1 MNLRKLIQEAA
12 SDNIFISEFDA
23 NKTVKK
29 ESFQLL
35 LNKHIDARFGMLNL
49 RKRFEDPEEVQ
60 TYCDNLY
67 NTNEY
72 KYELLAKTAD
82 LSLLDEYFR
91 TNNISESET
100 SSGSSNLTDVKAGTD
115 ASTFIKGAETD
126 TKEHSFIKG
135 AQQDSNQINATKG
148 EQIDS
153 NISTIT
159 KGEEEDETQRNLTV
173 GTSTTSGTSSMDA
186 GAGTV
191 TTTLGNTKTTVKNP
205 EWSDS
210 VTESGNRTSE
220 KEIAGYNSSS
230 YVKSE
235 KTTDAANNYTTTT
248 QHGLHDIIT
257 TGDQATNTVNTA
269 AKTDMSQFSNT
280 DSGRADAET
289 TTVTMGERTDSE
301 NATITSGERTDAST
315 ETRSEGARTDTS
327 SDTLVEGNRT
337 DTTSSTSNVT
347 DTKTGTS
354 SGSKSRTIQGF
365 NTLYATLVQN
375 ARNAA
380 LFNLVDEVARDVIS
394 LLTIR
399 IYDFEA
405 EEGDDET

>member
-1 MNLRKLIQEAA
+1 MNLRNLIQEAA
-12 SDNIFISEFDA
+12 SDNIFISAFDA

-35 LNKHIDARFGMLNL
+35 LNKHIDARFGMLQL

-60 TYCDNLY
+60 IYCDNLY

-91 TNNISESET
+91 TNNILESET

-115 ASTFIKGAETD
+115 ATTFIKGAETD
-126 TKEHSFIKG
+126 TKDHTFVKG
-135 AQQDSNQINATKG
+135 AQSDTNQINATKG
-148 EQIDS
+148 QQVDT

-159 KGEEEDETQRNLTV
+159 KGEEDDETQRNLTV

-191 TTTLGNTKTTVKNP
+191 TTTVGATKTTVKNP
-205 EWSDS
+205 QWTDT

-230 YVKSE
+230 YVNSE
-235 KTTDAANNYTTTT
+235 KTTDTSNNFSTST
-248 QHGLHDIIT
+248 QHGLHDT
-257 TGDQATNTVNTA
+257 VTEGDAATNTVNTA

-289 TTVTMGERTDSE
+289 TTFTYGERTDSE
-301 NATITSGERTDAST
+301 NATLTSGSRTDAST
-315 ETRSEGARTDTS
+315 ESRSEGARTDTA
-327 SDTLVEGNRT
+327 SDTLVEGTRT
-337 DTTSSTSNVT
+337 DSTSSTSNVT
-347 DTKTGTS
+347 DTKTGSS
-354 SGSKSRTIQGF
+354 SGTKSRTIQGF
-365 NTLYATLVQN
+365 NTLYATLIQN

-399 IYDFEA
+399 IYDFETE
-405 EEGDDET
+405 EEGDES

>member
-1 MNLRKLIQEAA
+1 MNLRKLIQEAT
-12 SDNIFISEFDA
+12 SDNIFISAFDA

-49 RKRFEDPEEVQ
+49 RKRFENPEEVKA
-60 TYCDNLY
+60 YCDNLY

-72 KYELLAKTAD
+72 KYELLARTAD

-100 SSGSSNLTDVKAGTD
+100 SSGSSNLTDVKTGTD
-115 ASTFIKGAETD
+115 SSTFIKGAETD

-173 GTSTTSGTSSMDA
+173 GTSTTSGSSSMDA
-186 GAGTV
+186 GQGTV
-191 TTTLGNTKTTVKNP
+191 TTTLGATKVTVKNP
-205 EWSDS
+205 QWTDT

-220 KEIAGYNSSS
+220 KEIAGYNSGT
-230 YVKSE
+230 YVNSE
-235 KTTDAANNYTTTT
+235 KTTDTANNYQTST
-248 QHGLHDIIT
+248 QHGLHNVETD
-257 TGDQATNTVNTA
+257 GDAVTNTVNTA

-289 TTVTMGERTDSE
+289 TTTTLGERTDSE
-301 NATITSGERTDAST
+301 NTTITSGARTDAST

-365 NTLYATLVQN
+365 NTLYATLIQN

-399 IYDFEA
+399 IYDFESE
-405 EEGDDET
+405 EEGDET

>member
-1 MNLRKLIQEAA
+1 MNLRKLIQEAT
-12 SDNIFISEFDA
+12 SDNIFISAFDS

-29 ESFQLL
+29 EAFQLL

-60 TYCDNLY
+60 IYCDNLY

-82 LSLLDEYFR
+82 LTLLDEYFR
-91 TNNISESET
+91 TNNILESES

-115 ASTFIKGAETD
+115 ASTYIKGAETD
-126 TKEHSFIKG
+126 TKDHTFVKG
-135 AQQDSNQINATKG
+135 AQSDTNQINATKG
-148 EQIDS
+148 QQVDT
-153 NISTIT
+153 NISTFT

-186 GAGTV
+186 GAGKV
-191 TTTLGNTKTTVKNP
+191 TTNLGATKTTVKNP
-205 EWSDS
+205 QWTDT
-210 VTESGNRTSE
+210 VTENGNRTSE
-220 KEIAGYNSSS
+220 KEIAGYNSGT
-230 YVKSE
+230 YVNSE
-235 KTTDAANNYTTTT
+235 KTTDASNNFSTST
-248 QHGLHDIIT
+248 QHGLHNVETD
-257 TGDQATNTVNTA
+257 GDAVINVVNTD

-289 TTVTMGERTDSE
+289 TTVTSGERTDSE
-301 NATITSGERTDAST
+301 NATLTSGSRTDAST
-315 ETRSEGARTDTS
+315 ESRSEGARTDTA
-327 SDTLVEGNRT
+327 SDTLTEGTRT

-354 SGSKSRTIQGF
+354 SGEKSRTIQGF
-365 NTLYATLVQN
+365 NTLYATLIQN

-399 IYDFEA
+399 IYDFESE
-405 EEGDDET
+405 EEGDET

>member
-1 MNLRKLIQEAA
+1 MNLRKLIQEAT
-12 SDNIFISEFDA
+12 SDNIFISAFDA

-35 LNKHIDARFGMLNL
+35 LNKHIDARFGMLSL
-49 RKRFEDPEEVQ
+49 RKRFEDPEEVKA
-60 TYCDNLY
+60 YCDNLY

-82 LSLLDEYFR
+82 LTLLDEYFR
-91 TNNISESET
+91 TNNILESET
-100 SSGSSNLTDVKAGTD
+100 SSGSSDLTDVKAGTN

-126 TKEHSFIKG
+126 TKEHSFVKG
-135 AQQDSNQINATKG
+135 AQQDSNQINTTKG
-148 EQIDS
+148 EQTDT
-153 NISTIT
+153 NISSIT
-159 KGEEEDETQRNLTV
+159 KGKEEDETQRNLTV
-173 GTSTTSGTSSMDA
+173 GTSTTSGNSTMDA

-205 EWSDS
+205 LWSDS

-220 KEIAGYNSSS
+220 KEIAGYNSSD
-230 YVKSE
+230 YVNSE

-248 QHGLHDIIT
+248 QHGQHDIIT

-289 TTVTMGERTDSE
+289 TTTTSGERTDSE
-301 NATITSGERTDAST
+301 NSTITSGERTDAST
-315 ETRSEGARTDTS
+315 ETRSEGARTDTA
-327 SDTLVEGNRT
+327 SDTLTEGART

-347 DTKTGTS
+347 STQTGSS
-354 SGSKSRTIQGF
+354 SGEKSRTIQGF

-405 EEGDDET
+405 EEGEET

>member
-12 SDNIFISEFDA
+12 SDNIFISQFDA

-60 TYCDNLY
+60 AYCDNLY

-72 KYELLAKTAD
+72 KYELLARTAD
-82 LSLLDEYFR
+82 LTLLDEYFR
-91 TNNISESET
+91 TNNIEETET
-100 SSGSSNLTDVKAGTD
+100 SSGSTDLTDVKTGTD

-148 EQIDS
+148 EQTDT
-153 NISTIT
+153 NISSIT
-159 KGEEEDETQRNLTV
+159 KGEEEDETQRSLTV
-173 GTSTTSGTSSMDA
+173 GTSTTSGSSTMDT
-186 GAGTV
+186 GAGQV
-191 TTTLGNTKTTVKNP
+191 TTTLGTTKTTVKNP
-205 EWSDS
+205 QWSDS

-220 KEIAGYNSSS
+220 KEIAGYNSGT
-230 YVKSE
+230 YVNSE
-235 KTTDAANNYTTTT
+235 KTTDTANNYTTTT

-269 AKTDMSQFSNT
+269 AKTDASQFSNT

-289 TTVTMGERTDSE
+289 TTVTLGERTDSE
-301 NATITSGERTDAST
+301 NSTITSGERTDAST
-315 ETRSEGARTDTS
+315 ETRSEGARTDTA
-327 SDTLVEGNRT
+327 SDTLVEGTRT
-337 DTTSSTSNVT
+337 DTTSSTSNIT
-347 DTKTGTS
+347 NTKTGSS
-354 SGSKSRTIQGF
+354 SGEKSRTIQGF

-405 EEGDDET
+405 EEGEET

>member
-1 MNLRKLIQEAA
+1 MNIRTLIREET
-12 SDNIFISEFDA
+12 SDNSFMSAFNA

-35 LNKHIDARFGMLNL
+35 LNKHIDARFGMLSL
-49 RKRFEDPEEVQ
+49 RKRFEDPEEVKA
-60 TYCDNLY
+60 YCDNLY

-82 LSLLDEYFR
+82 LTLLDEYFR
-91 TNNISESET
+91 TNNILESET
-100 SSGSSNLTDVKAGTD
+100 SSGSSDLTDVKAGTN

-126 TKEHSFIKG
+126 TKEHSFVKG
-135 AQQDSNQINATKG
+135 AQQDSNQINTTKG
-148 EQIDS
+148 EQTDT
-153 NISTIT
+153 NISSIT
-159 KGEEEDETQRNLTV
+159 KGKEEDETQRNLTV
-173 GTSTTSGTSSMDA
+173 GTSTTSGNSTMDA

-205 EWSDS
+205 LWSDS

-220 KEIAGYNSSS
+220 KEIAGYNSSD
-230 YVKSE
+230 YVNSE

-248 QHGLHDIIT
+248 QHGQHDIIT

-289 TTVTMGERTDSE
+289 TTTTSGERTDSE
-301 NATITSGERTDAST
+301 NSTITSGERTDAST
-315 ETRSEGARTDTS
+315 ETRSEGARTDTA
-327 SDTLVEGNRT
+327 SDTLTEGTRT

-347 DTKTGTS
+347 STKTGSS
-354 SGSKSRTIQGF
+354 SGEKSRTIQGF

-405 EEGDDET
+405 EEGDET